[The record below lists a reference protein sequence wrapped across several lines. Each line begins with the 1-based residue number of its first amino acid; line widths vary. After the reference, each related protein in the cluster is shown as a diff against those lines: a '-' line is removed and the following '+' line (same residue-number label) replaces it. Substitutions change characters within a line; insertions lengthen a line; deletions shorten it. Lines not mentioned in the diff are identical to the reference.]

1 MNRVGSV
8 LLLACLGLFAAWA
21 PVSFAEDAPA
31 MPSRPRILINGEPA
45 TVTIQDLSGLG
56 TRPMRLLVE
65 RNNQAHSDER
75 IQVYAVGAR
84 TGDQLRLE
92 WAALVP
98 GTRATLYRVFHGLTK
113 ADRYLNMP
121 VSGYFAEPGAASY
134 EEKIDPFRE
143 EFFVLVFDRTGNAA
157 VKNLNVSYF
166 DEPGRRLSMASYK
179 TNLLF
184 SSLKFK
190 MKDPQGGF
198 VERDAQDL
206 VDRFTDPQRIFLIR
220 VWKAD
225 KN

>member
-1 MNRVGSV
+1 MKRVFGV
-8 LLLACLGLFAAWA
+8 IFLALLLTGI
-21 PVSFAEDAPA
+21 SFLSDSRADDAPA

-65 RNNQAHSDER
+65 RNNRAHGDER
-75 IQVYAVGAR
+75 IQVYAVGAK

-92 WAALVP
+92 WAAPAP

-143 EFFVLVFDRTGNAA
+143 EFFVLVFDRTGDAA

-179 TNLLF
+179 TNFLF